1 MGGHALKKT
10 LSCLQRRP
18 LLCPSASHQ
27 THKTDAQAHEGHD
40 ARRRS
45 SARAETVTQRS
56 GRSRC
61 DTLTAARC
69 EERGGKGAQ
78 PGLFLKP
85 PSMSSAR
92 SARTQHHSM
101 HGLRWRAGGKK
112 TQKTSS
118 VDDREQWIFE
128 KWRCDKRD
136 GLSAMKHLA
145 CKRRSAGFYTLRCR
159 FIPTA
164 SCLHRR
170 TVGCV
175 QTIKR
180 LSLNTPECHTWP
192 HRFGVDDWGRQRD
205 NAASDSTSYTAGASP
220 LLPSFS

>member
-18 LLCPSASHQ
+18 RLCPSASHR
-27 THKTDAQAHEGHD
+27 THKTDAQAHKGHD

-92 SARTQHHSM
+92 SARTQHHSL
-101 HGLRWRAGGKK
+101 HGLRWRARGKK
-112 TQKTSS
+112 KQKKKSS
-118 VDDREQWIFE
+118 VVDHEQWIFE

-145 CKRRSAGFYTLRCR
+145 CKRRSAGFYTLRCS

-164 SCLHRR
+164 SCLHRS
-170 TVGCV
+170 GLCSDY
-175 QTIKR
+175 QT
-180 LSLNTPECHTWP
+180 
-192 HRFGVDDWGRQRD
+192 
-205 NAASDSTSYTAGASP
+205 P
-220 LLPSFS
+220 LLKHRWVSHLAS

>member
-1 MGGHALKKT
+1 MHQKRAARCNIGGHALKKT

-18 LLCPSASHQ
+18 LLCPSASHR

-112 TQKTSS
+112 NPKPPQSTAANN
-118 VDDREQWIFE
+118 EY
-128 KWRCDKRD
+128 
-136 GLSAMKHLA
+136 L
-145 CKRRSAGFYTLRCR
+145 RSGA
-159 FIPTA
+159 
-164 SCLHRR
+164 
-170 TVGCV
+170 V
-175 QTIKR
+175 IKGMD
-180 LSLNTPECHTWP
+180 C
-192 HRFGVDDWGRQRD
+192 QR
-205 NAASDSTSYTAGASP
+205 
-220 LLPSFS
+220 